1 MSTNKLKSRTVITT
15 ALLAWAL
22 TSFTALAAAQSAS
35 ESSVGAPE
43 VSDTMPADKYEAAAN
58 KHVNDALTV
67 LRKMELAARMKPVL
81 QQAKGVL
88 LVPTY
93 GRAAFVVGGKGGA
106 GVLLV
111 KREDGTWSDPVF
123 YNISGLNIG
132 VQAGVEGGAIAMVL
146 NNDKAVN
153 RFMQR
158 NNFSLTADSGIT
170 VVNWAKVAE
179 GSTGPGDVVAWSGTK
194 GLFGDVVTVGLNDIR
209 LNQNLTNAYYN
220 RMLSAKDVITG
231 KVKNPQADALRQEL
245 ASISAGAGTSSQ
257 GGSGTSGAAGS
268 SK

>member
-1 MSTNKLKSRTVITT
+1 
-15 ALLAWAL
+15 
-22 TSFTALAAAQSAS
+22 
-35 ESSVGAPE
+35 
-43 VSDTMPADKYEAAAN
+43 
-58 KHVNDALTV
+58 
-67 LRKMELAARMKPVL
+67 
-81 QQAKGVL
+81 
-88 LVPTY
+88 
-93 GRAAFVVGGKGGA
+93 
-106 GVLLV
+106 
-111 KREDGTWSDPVF
+111 
-123 YNISGLNIG
+123 
-132 VQAGVEGGAIAMVL
+132 MVL

-158 NNFSLTADSGIT
+158 NNFSLSADSGIT

-209 LNQNLTNAYYN
+209 LNENLTNAYYN

-257 GGSGTSGAAGS
+257 GESGTSGAAGS

>member
-1 MSTNKLKSRTVITT
+1 MIMNKSKSWIAIATYLVAMS
-15 ALLAWAL
+15 
-22 TSFTALAAAQSAS
+22 SFNGIATAQSVS
-35 ESSVGAPE
+35 ESSAAAPE
-43 VSDTMPADKYEAAAN
+43 VSDNTPTEKYAAAAT

-67 LRKMELAARMKPVL
+67 LRKMELAPRMKPVL

-93 GRAAFVVGGKGGA
+93 GRAALVVGGKGGA

-146 NNDKAVN
+146 NNEKAVN

-158 NNFSLTADSGIT
+158 NNLSLSADTGIT
-170 VVNWAKVAE
+170 VINWAKMAE
-179 GSTGPGDVVAWSGTK
+179 GSTGPGDVLAWSGTK

-209 LNQNLTNAYYN
+209 LNQNLTNAYYS
-220 RMLSAKDVITG
+220 RSLSAKDVIAG
-231 KVKNPQADALRQEL
+231 KVKNPQADALREEL
-245 ASISAGAGTSSQ
+245 ASISAGASGASSQ
-257 GGSGTSGAAGS
+257 GGSGSSGTSGGS
-268 SK
+268 K